1 MARAVG
7 LDIGSRTLKA
17 VLLSG
22 SAKAFKVQR
31 VLIRPMP
38 EGVGRRDPAVADLV
52 REVFAEG
59 RLPKDDVCSAF
70 DAGTTIFREISVPMR
85 EPEKIEKV
93 IRFEAE
99 NHLHGRAIE
108 DVVVNWVKT
117 GDTKEGSQVLVFAAP
132 KAELAADLAN
142 LKRAD
147 IEPAS
152 VDLDATALYT
162 ACEAGGVFV
171 DHPNVV
177 VLEVGART
185 TNLILVSE
193 GGLRAV
199 RSFLVG
205 AETVT
210 SGIQQDLSLPP
221 GEAAAHAMR
230 AGPEPGDLLVPAA
243 GAETSDAKK
252 SVAELERDVAGARR
266 EEFVR
271 KLQREI
277 TRTITS
283 ARVAAV
289 PERILLSGGGAML
302 PGLGESLSEKLGTPV
317 EPLGLLARLGWR
329 SGAANPVFEESVSPV
344 AVGCALRLLGAD
356 PLGVELRREEFAPS
370 NTFDVVRGVLATAV
384 TLLVALL
391 GILLFMQR
399 QALTRE
405 RDLFRDGIARKA
417 VSIFNDVEKGY
428 LTDRMNKGEAE
439 ASDLASRAR
448 SRLVFDEN
456 YLITI
461 RNHLISRY
469 RELEDNLGLS
479 KDVPAVESAVKVWLE
494 VYAALDS
501 IPREQLGWFRVNKVA
516 VNLTTA
522 TIALEVA
529 DLNVV
534 DQVEAALGKNEYLR
548 GRAKN
553 PSRVGVRQV
562 FNKVGVT
569 NHYAG
574 NIEIVFREPGE

>member
-38 EGVGRRDPAVADLV
+38 EGVGRRDAAVADLV
-52 REVFAEG
+52 KEVFAEG

-70 DAGTTIFREISVPMR
+70 DAGTTIFREITVPMR
-85 EPEKIEKV
+85 EPEKIEKI

-117 GDTKEGSQVLVFAAP
+117 ADTKEGSQVLIFAAP
-132 KAELAADLAN
+132 KTELAADLAN
-142 LKRAD
+142 LRRAG

-152 VDLDATALYT
+152 VDLDATALFT
-162 ACEAGGVFV
+162 ACQATGVFTE
-171 DHPNVV
+171 HPNVLV
-177 VLEVGART
+177 IEVGART
-185 TNLILVSE
+185 TNLLLVSE

-205 AETVT
+205 SETVT
-210 SGIQQDLSLPP
+210 SGIQQDLSLPQ

-230 AGPEPGDLLVPAA
+230 AGPDAGDLLVPAA
-243 GAETSDAKK
+243 SPATSESGK

-266 EEFVR
+266 EEFVK

-302 PGLGESLSEKLGTPV
+302 PGLGDSLAEKMGV
-317 EPLGLLARLGWR
+317 QVQPLGLLSRLGWR
-329 SGAANPVFEESVSPV
+329 SGAANPVFEEAVSPV
-344 AVGCALRLLGAD
+344 AVGCALRVLGAD
-356 PLGVELRREEFAPS
+356 PLGVELRQEEFAPT
-370 NTFDVVRGVLATAV
+370 NTFDVVRGVLAVSV

-391 GILLFMQR
+391 GGILFMQR

-405 RDLFRDGIARKA
+405 QVKFRDGISRKA
-417 VSIFNDVEKGY
+417 VSIFEDVERGY
-428 LTDRMNKGEAE
+428 LMDRMNKGEAE
-439 ASDLASRAR
+439 AKDQAAKAR
-448 SRLVFDEN
+448 TRLTFDEN

-461 RNHLISRY
+461 RNHLIARY

-479 KDVPAVESAVKVWLE
+479 KDVPAVESALKVWVE
-494 VYAALDS
+494 VYSALDS
-501 IPREQLGWFRVNKVA
+501 IPRAELGWFRVNNFS
-516 VNLTTA
+516 VNLGSA
-522 TIALEVA
+522 TLTVEVA
-529 DLNVV
+529 NLDVL
-534 DQVEAALGKNEYLR
+534 DRVERAIGENAYLR
-548 GRAKN
+548 GRAKR
-553 PSRVGVRQV
+553 PQSVATRMT
-562 FNKVGVT
+562 FNKVANT
-569 NHYAG
+569 THFAG
-574 NIEIVFREPGE
+574 AIEINFREPGE